1 LLSKNAKTISVVT
14 LGLGA
19 ALYSG
24 SARADDISE
33 LKSLVNELKK
43 QVVEQR
49 AQINELNSQVNEQK
63 KQVTTQSDTLQKVEA
78 QQQDIAKKQ
87 AADAP
92 VLAGDPAKP
101 GFFKIPGTR
110 TSLKFGGYV
119 KLDAVD
125 DLSGNI
131 GSSAAT
137 DFGSIPL
144 DHSRKGN
151 RDGQVT
157 FSAQETRLNLTALTA
172 TEALGDVKTY
182 VEGDF
187 YGSGNGGANVFRLR
201 QAYVQGGRFLAGQ
214 TWTTFSDL
222 DTAQPETLDFNG
234 PVGYAATRQ
243 PLLRYTHP
251 LPLGKLDLAIESPQ
265 GDFNATGSFNDSK
278 IDKAPDL
285 VARYTADTSWGHVGV
300 AALGRYLATDSGLS
314 GQSDGKFVYGVLAG
328 LGIKTFG
335 KDQLLFQTVD
345 GNGVGRYLEHGQF
358 ISAIVTNDEI
368 RPIDVWGGTVGYTH
382 FWTDTLRSSAAYG
395 YSHFSTPAGGTVQP
409 LKSLTSFHANLIW
422 SPWESTD
429 VGLEYIYGHIEL
441 DRPQYDTA
449 TKTWASSGSANR
461 IQASVKYGF

>member
-1 LLSKNAKTISVVT
+1 

-24 SARADDISE
+24 PVRADDISE
-33 LKSLVNELKK
+33 LKSLVNDLKK

-49 AQINELNSQVNEQK
+49 AQINDLNSQVNEQK
-63 KQVTTQSDTLQKVEA
+63 KQVTNQSDTLQKVEA

-87 AADAP
+87 AAAP
-92 VLAGDPAKP
+92 EAPLVAGDPANP

-110 TSLKFGGYV
+110 TSVKIGGYV
-119 KLDAVD
+119 KLDAAD
-125 DLSGNI
+125 DITGNI
-131 GSSAAT
+131 GNSVAS

-144 DHSRKGN
+144 SHSRKGN

-157 FSAQETRLNLTALTA
+157 FSAQETRLSLTALTG
-172 TEALGDVKTY
+172 TDTIGDVKTY

-187 YGSGNGGANVFRLR
+187 FGSGNGGNLFRLR
-201 QAYVQGGRFLAGQ
+201 HAYVQGGRFLAGQ
-214 TWTTFSDL
+214 AWTTFSDL

-234 PVGYAATRQ
+234 PVGYAALRQ
-243 PLLRYTHP
+243 PLLRYTQP
-251 LPLGKLDLAIESPQ
+251 LPIGKLDLAVESPQ
-265 GDFNATGSFNDSK
+265 GDFNSVGSFKDNK

-285 VARYTADTSWGHVGV
+285 VVRYTADTSWGHLGF
-300 AALGRYLATDSGLS
+300 AALGRYLATDTGLA
-314 GQSDGKFVYGVLAG
+314 GKSDGTLAYGVLAG
-328 LGIKTFG
+328 VGIKTFG

-358 ISAIVTNDEI
+358 ISAIVTDDEI

-395 YSHFSTPAGGTVQP
+395 YSHFSTPAGGTVVP
-409 LKSLTSFHANLIW
+409 LKSLSSFHANLIW
-422 SPWESTD
+422 SPWESAD

-441 DRPQYDTA
+441 DRPQYDSD

-461 IQASVKYGF
+461 LQASVKYSF